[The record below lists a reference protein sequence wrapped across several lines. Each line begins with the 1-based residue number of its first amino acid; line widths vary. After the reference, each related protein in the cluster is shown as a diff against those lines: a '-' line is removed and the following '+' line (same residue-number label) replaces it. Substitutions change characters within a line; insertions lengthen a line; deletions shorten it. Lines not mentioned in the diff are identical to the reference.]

1 MEMYKDLYETSR
13 TWGLDAA
20 ASIGRAQA
28 KISIAGSILAVMD
41 SEMSA
46 DQLESYLEEVR
57 QLLAEADKTLD
68 KNFR

>member
-1 MEMYKDLYETSR
+1 MYKDLYETSR
-13 TWGLDAA
+13 TWGMDAA
-20 ASIGRAQA
+20 ASIGKAQG
-28 KISIAGSILAVMD
+28 KIAIAGSILAVMD
-41 SEMSA
+41 SQMSA